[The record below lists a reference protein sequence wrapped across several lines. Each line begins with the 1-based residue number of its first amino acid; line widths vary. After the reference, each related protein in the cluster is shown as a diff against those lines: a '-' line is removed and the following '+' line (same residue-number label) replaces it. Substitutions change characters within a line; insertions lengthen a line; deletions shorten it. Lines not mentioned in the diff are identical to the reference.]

1 MARSPPPRCPIP
13 FRRRR
18 RTTRPRRAAIPAPG
32 RLVGFAPLTD
42 DQKAATRT
50 VFDLVS
56 SYTNLTFI
64 EVSSGL
70 ASDAAIRIAHYG
82 KGGSEAYYPS
92 TDGRTA
98 GDTFL
103 GGNGN
108 VPAQY
113 FGSDG
118 FLTIVHE
125 LGHAFGLKHGHETTD
140 HGALDPSVNDNEFSV
155 MTYASYFGSPPELLP
170 TSAIA
175 GSSPQSFMMYDIA
188 ALQALY
194 GANFSKAGTV
204 ANYTWDKTTGQELIN
219 GRPAPLTGTTST
231 DKIFSTVWTMGAA
244 STYDLTNFT
253 DNQVD
258 DLRPGHWLAFSHAQ
272 PISTA
277 PSPPAR
283 RDSRRRATSTTRCST
298 MATCVRK

>member
-1 MARSPPPRCPIP
+1 MSVLRSTFFIRCHRQLRWPILARTNAGCN
-13 FRRRR
+13 
-18 RTTRPRRAAIPAPG
+18 
-32 RLVGFAPLTD
+32 
-42 DQKAATRT
+42 QKAATRT
-50 VFDLVS
+50 AFDLVS

-140 HGALDPSVNDNEFSV
+140 HGALDPSVNDNE
-155 MTYASYFGSPPELLP
+155 
-170 TSAIA
+170 
-175 GSSPQSFMMYDIA
+175 
-188 ALQALY
+188 
-194 GANFSKAGTV
+194 
-204 ANYTWDKTTGQELIN
+204 
-219 GRPAPLTGTTST
+219 
-231 DKIFSTVWTMGAA
+231 
-244 STYDLTNFT
+244 
-253 DNQVD
+253 
-258 DLRPGHWLAFSHAQ
+258 
-272 PISTA
+272 
-277 PSPPAR
+277 
-283 RDSRRRATSTTRCST
+283 
-298 MATCVRK
+298 